1 MREIRK
7 KKKEGHSSSLSPHDS
22 HLFNRTH
29 LVSHLVHPA
38 ACTIM
43 RILRT
48 STPANSAGRECDLI
62 VILRRRANEYPF
74 VHPANPDKWVQ
85 INADERRRGVKAK

>member
-1 MREIRK
+1 
-7 KKKEGHSSSLSPHDS
+7 
-22 HLFNRTH
+22 
-29 LVSHLVHPA
+29 
-38 ACTIM
+38 M

>member
-7 KKKEGHSSSLSPHDS
+7 KKKRTLLLSLSPHDS

-29 LVSHLVHPA
+29 LVSHLVYPA

-43 RILRT
+43 RILRA
-48 STPANSAGRECDLI
+48 STRANFVGSECDLI
-62 VILRRRANEYPF
+62 VILRRRANEHPF
-74 VHPANPDKWVQ
+74 VYPANPDKWVQ
-85 INADERRRGVKAK
+85 INADEA